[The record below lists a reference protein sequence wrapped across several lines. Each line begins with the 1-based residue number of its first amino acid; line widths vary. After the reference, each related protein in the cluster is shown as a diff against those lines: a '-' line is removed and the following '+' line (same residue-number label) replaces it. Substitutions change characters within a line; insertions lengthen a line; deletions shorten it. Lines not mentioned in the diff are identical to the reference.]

1 MNTRIAVIVYAALTT
16 LAVTA
21 AATTKGYV
29 GSVSDFTFVVAVS
42 SLGLFIAHFWS
53 QCLARRVTGG
63 VTKEWVRH
71 EAIDS
76 VAMVIPGAVLI
87 VIADLLWLVTDAE
100 EMAVTTAMAC
110 LTLLLFVYTWLG
122 TRALLWSL
130 GTAGVGIVMILFKV
144 IA

>member
-1 MNTRIAVIVYAALTT
+1 VNARIAAIVYAALTI

-21 AATTKGYV
+21 AATAKGYV
-29 GSVSDFTFVVAVS
+29 DSVADFTFVVAVS

-63 VTKEWVRH
+63 ITKKWLRH

-76 VAMVIPGAVLI
+76 LAMVIPGAVLI

-100 EMAVTTAMAC
+100 DMAVTAAMSL
-110 LTLLLFVYTWLG
+110 LTLLLFAYTWLG

-130 GTAGVGIVMILFKV
+130 GTAAVGGLMIVFKV